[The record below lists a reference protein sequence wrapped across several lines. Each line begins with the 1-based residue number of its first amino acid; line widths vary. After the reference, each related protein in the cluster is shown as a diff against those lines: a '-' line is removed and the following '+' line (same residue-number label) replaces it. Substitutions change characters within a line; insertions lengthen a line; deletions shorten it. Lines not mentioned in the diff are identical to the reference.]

1 MSDNYLKIIFF
12 SVLFTSYL
20 KIENTGKGITDIAK
34 NLCTVDMIKQKNTN
48 ADTSWRRCALHVN
61 SLEQNYKLFKTA
73 AITKHE
79 KKNKI

>member
-20 KIENTGKGITDIAK
+20 KIENTGKGITDIAN

-48 ADTSWRRCALHVN
+48 ADTS
-61 SLEQNYKLFKTA
+61 
-73 AITKHE
+73 
-79 KKNKI
+79 